1 MCFHCYNIS
10 PFLFTSRTTLML
22 LWPWVSQGPSYMN
35 GWPDIR
41 ELTLFEAP
49 ELTFRFSPIFSL
61 CLFLFWFVLPLDLC
75 WSSLVYLSFVLLFCF
90 TVYLITSWYLLAKIE
105 NNNSKQPTFRQQE
118 LPPKQEVKQCVINY
132 KCKKT
137 FKVLSYH
144 IIPAYEFD
152 LMY

>member
-1 MCFHCYNIS
+1 MSITRPFVHEWMAWHPRTNLVWSAWTHIS
-10 PFLFTSRTTLML
+10 FFPYFFSLFVFVLICITIGSVL
-22 LWPWVSQGPSYMN
+22 
-35 GWPDIR
+35 I
-41 ELTLFEAP
+41 
-49 ELTFRFSPIFSL
+49 IFSL
-61 CLFLFWFVLPLDLC
+61 SLLCTFLL
-75 WSSLVYLSFVLLFCF
+75 YCF
-90 TVYLITSWYLLAKIE
+90 SVYLITSWYLLAKIE